1 MLTVLQMRYRQN
13 IFHIQ
18 GCNLKVSFDNMEP
31 HQINTDLTIINGCL
45 RLIGEGTQDTTKI
58 IKYISIPK
66 KVPIVDTMIKVKK
79 ERGE

>member
-1 MLTVLQMRYRQN
+1 
-13 IFHIQ
+13 
-18 GCNLKVSFDNMEP
+18 MEP

-45 RLIGEGTQDTTKI
+45 RLIGEGTQDTTTKI

-66 KVPIVDTMIKVKK
+66 TVPIVDTMIKVKK

>member
-1 MLTVLQMRYRQN
+1 
-13 IFHIQ
+13 
-18 GCNLKVSFDNMEP
+18 MEP